1 MTHKSQSSKPLSGSD
16 YRRVLVKI
24 NCQIESAI
32 AADNAPRSPRRL
44 PPNVRVAIFQ
54 TAAANVRDLVLDLAQ
69 REAEAR
75 R

>member
-1 MTHKSQSSKPLSGSD
+1 MTYNPQSSKPLTGSD

-32 AADNAPRSPRRL
+32 AASDAPRSPRRL
-44 PPNVRVAIFQ
+44 PDNIRVAIFQ
-54 TAAANVRDLVLDLAQ
+54 TAAANVRDLVLDLTQ

-75 R
+75 Q

>member
-1 MTHKSQSSKPLSGSD
+1 MTYKPQSSKPLSGSD

-32 AADNAPRSPRRL
+32 AADNAPRSSRRL

>member
-1 MTHKSQSSKPLSGSD
+1 MTHKSQPSKPLSGSD

-32 AADNAPRSPRRL
+32 AADSCTRRRL
-44 PPNVRVAIFQ
+44 PPNARAAMFSTV
-54 TAAANVRDLVLDLAQ
+54 AANVRDLILDLTQ
-69 REAEAR
+69 REAEMR